1 MQERLKYGMD
11 FNTAFKVACF
21 QFVYTTIF
29 GMYSAYILLRTG
41 HFAATFIVHAFCN
54 HMGFPDLLEVTTYKT
69 DKKVVISLLFLV
81 GFVLWCLLLNP
92 LTEPN
97 WYYNEPAWH
106 KT

>member
-11 FNTAFKVACF
+11 FKTAFQVACF

-41 HFAATFIVHAFCN
+41 HFASTFIVHAFCN

-69 DKKVVISLLFLV
+69 DKKVVISLLFLA
-81 GFVLWCLLLNP
+81 GFILWCLLLNP
-92 LTEPN
+92 LTEPH
-97 WYYNEPAWH
+97 WYYNESEFY